1 MNPLKIIFLSR
12 ISSIKNLDF
21 AINVLKELKIN
32 AHFEIVGPICDK
44 DFWQYCL
51 KLLKELPSNISYDY
65 LGSINHKEV
74 REIISQSHLF
84 FLPTKSENYGHTI
97 FESLSVGTPVL
108 ISNKT
113 PWRDLSYYNAGWDI
127 SLSNKLDFVNAINN
141 IANLSIKEY
150 EKKRLD
156 SLNFVKKKINIKKI
170 IKSNKELFC

>member
-1 MNPLKIIFLSR
+1 MP
-12 ISSIKNLDF
+12 
-21 AINVLKELKIN
+21 
-32 AHFEIVGPICDK
+32 
-44 DFWQYCL
+44 
-51 KLLKELPSNISYDY
+51 NI
-65 LGSINHKEV
+65 G
-74 REIISQSHLF
+74 QSHLF